1 MAETSLAKKIHGNSK
16 YKEEYIELVIKLG
29 AEGKSKEQ
37 ITAEIN
43 VSWDCLDNWAKQHPE
58 FLQALRTAK
67 NLELRYWEDLGLQNV
82 LETPGAQRLNGNVY
96 NKIMAARFPA
106 KYSERSKVELSGV
119 DGAPIQLEAHASLG
133 TEILNDIL
141 LSLQDPK
148 TIDMEKN

>member
-16 YKEEYIELVIKLG
+16 YKEEYIDLVIKLG

-37 ITAEIN
+37 IAGE
-43 VSWDCLDNWAKQHPE
+43 LDLAWNTLHMWALQHSE
-58 FLQALRTAK
+58 FDEALRTAK
-67 NLELRYWEDLGLQNV
+67 NLELRYWENLGLQNV

-119 DGAPIQLEAHASLG
+119 DGAPIQLETHASLG